1 MKIALVTAVAS
12 LSHIGVYL
20 LVRQA
25 NIIPQ
30 ELNVYALW
38 GSLLLT
44 FAFSFTATVNQGVA
58 NGRRNYR
65 RY

>member
-1 MKIALVTAVAS
+1 MKITLVTAIAS

-25 NIIPQ
+25 DIIPQ

-38 GSLLLT
+38 ASLALT
-44 FAFSFTATVNQGVA
+44 FAFSFSATLNQAVE
-58 NGRRNYR
+58 NNNR
-65 RY
+65 

>member
-1 MKIALVTAVAS
+1 MKIALVTAIAS

-30 ELNVYALW
+30 EMNVYALW
-38 GSLLLT
+38 ASLALT
-44 FAFSFTATVNQGVA
+44 FSFSFTATINQAVVNSAVSG
-58 NGRRNYR
+58 N
-65 RY
+65 

>member
-1 MKIALVTAVAS
+1 MKIALLTAIAS

-25 NIIPQ
+25 DIIPQ

-38 GSLLLT
+38 GALALT
-44 FAFSFTATVNQGVA
+44 FAFSFTATLNQAVVNG
-58 NGRRNYR
+58 NR
-65 RY
+65 

>member
-1 MKIALVTAVAS
+1 MKIALVTFIAS

-25 NIIPQ
+25 DIISQ

-38 GSLLLT
+38 GALALT
-44 FAFSFTATVNQGVA
+44 FAFSFTATVNHGVA
-58 NGRRNYR
+58 NGSRNCR